1 MWVETGSPASPVQQ
15 CILGTQFRAWPR
27 GQCREPEE
35 GTGLLLG
42 VRSGSH
48 AAPRTLSLGL
58 SFPFPETTPDNR
70 SVQHAWGWGHD
81 YRGRDETWGDVDSER
96 HSMGGGRLGEPQSPK
111 CQARS
116 EEEKQ
121 RLPSSCPTES
131 VLLPA
136 RFGAP
141 RRLAPALP

>member
-1 MWVETGSPASPVQQ
+1 MA
-15 CILGTQFRAWPR
+15 R

-58 SFPFPETTPDNR
+58 SFPFPEATPDIR
-70 SVQHAWGWGHD
+70 PVQHAWGWGHD
-81 YRGRDETWGDVDSER
+81 HRGRDETWGDVDSEAPPSSER

-116 EEEKQ
+116 EEKKQ
-121 RLPSSCPTES
+121 WLPSSCRTES

-136 RFGAP
+136 HPVWGPKASGPGAAIAGP
-141 RRLAPALP
+141 SNFQ